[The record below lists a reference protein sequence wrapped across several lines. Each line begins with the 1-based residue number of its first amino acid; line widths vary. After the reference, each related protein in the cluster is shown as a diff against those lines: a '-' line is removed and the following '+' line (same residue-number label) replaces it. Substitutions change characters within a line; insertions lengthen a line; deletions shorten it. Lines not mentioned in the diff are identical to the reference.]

1 MEQAVFISG
10 VGLCTPLG
18 HDLDA
23 VTSHLMSGHDVFQ
36 TIDTTYSKSI
46 PAAVLHDPEL
56 DADNKEGLVDKT
68 TRMSQLA
75 ARRAL
80 DDAGV
85 IHDSEWKRS
94 CAVSVGNGC
103 GLTES
108 SLSVYEYLFETKRAG
123 PLTVLRCMPSSA
135 SCAIAMDNGMHGA
148 AQTYNAACAS
158 STIAIG
164 EALRAIRHGYID
176 RVLVGGTEASLEP
189 SLLKAWEA
197 LRILAPAS
205 KQAGLVCKPFDRH
218 RKGLVLGEGSVF
230 FVLESERS
238 VRARQGRAYANLL
251 GYGVSSDS
259 HHWTTPHIHGQCL
272 AMTRA
277 MNDAKVMPS
286 DIVAINAHGT
296 STTIGDKV
304 ELESLLTVFSD
315 SAIPVVSTKSIH
327 GHMLGASGA
336 MELVTCLISLSTK
349 KIPATRN
356 LSDPEPSGQL
366 ILVRDHPIEIAKA
379 GPILSNSFA
388 FGGSNA
394 CLVIGPIDV

>member
-1 MEQAVFISG
+1 
-10 VGLCTPLG
+10 
-18 HDLDA
+18 
-23 VTSHLMSGHDVFQ
+23 
-36 TIDTTYSKSI
+36 
-46 PAAVLHDPEL
+46 
-56 DADNKEGLVDKT
+56 
-68 TRMSQLA
+68 
-75 ARRAL
+75 
-80 DDAGV
+80 
-85 IHDSEWKRS
+85 
-94 CAVSVGNGC
+94 
-103 GLTES
+103 
-108 SLSVYEYLFETKRAG
+108 
-123 PLTVLRCMPSSA
+123 
-135 SCAIAMDNGMHGA
+135 
-148 AQTYNAACAS
+148 
-158 STIAIG
+158 
-164 EALRAIRHGYID
+164 
-176 RVLVGGTEASLEP
+176 
-189 SLLKAWEA
+189 
-197 LRILAPAS
+197 
-205 KQAGLVCKPFDRH
+205 
-218 RKGLVLGEGSVF
+218 
-230 FVLESERS
+230 
-238 VRARQGRAYANLL
+238 
-251 GYGVSSDS
+251 
-259 HHWTTPHIHGQCL
+259 
-272 AMTRA
+272 